1 MFSLSEHPCKR
12 HFVAL
17 PCLIL
22 IIIWLYALMS
32 LILTPVPWL
41 WHTAPRPFNYISDA
55 INIRDFEA
63 IENRLLLNVRFFIR
77 PNNSMLAYKLSSLA
91 VLELRFPK
99 VVNFE
104 GIEAVLKRCSVKKL
118 FLLISQNSQVFS
130 CKFC

>member
-1 MFSLSEHPCKR
+1 MAQSAQTLFELSPS
-12 HFVAL
+12 HFHDARKSQYDVYL
-17 PCLIL
+17 
-22 IIIWLYALMS
+22 LMNCFH
-32 LILTPVPWL
+32 LV
-41 WHTAPRPFNYISDA
+41 
-55 INIRDFEA
+55 
-63 IENRLLLNVRFFIR
+63 NVRFFIR

-104 GIEAVLKRCSVKKL
+104 GTEAVLKRCSVKKL